1 MATIKFNNGYT
12 ITAEL
17 NGNCFITDNKPNFP
31 TDLSNITVTADDKSY
46 IVEHGEIIEAASVD
60 DRYWFAIRDIP
71 NEELTR
77 EKADAQITY
86 TAIMTDTLL
95 EDE

>member
-17 NGNCFITDNKPNFP
+17 NENCFITDNKPNFP
-31 TDLSNITVTADDKSY
+31 TDLSNITVTADDKAY

-60 DRYWFAIRDIP
+60 DRYWFTIRDIP